1 MELRMAGMSST
12 TRILAVTASARRFYL
27 PQTQS
32 LLLAAAVHSPA
43 DEKLE
48 PTTGFSLRTIT
59 NPDADIAEDKVTTA
73 AGSYNATCPNSPASP
88 WVMQMA
94 TFRAAP

>member
-1 MELRMAGMSST
+1 MADMSST

-32 LLLAAAVHSPA
+32 LLLAADVTPRRR
-43 DEKLE
+43 KLE
-48 PTTGFSLRTIT
+48 PTAGFSLRAIT

-73 AGSYNATCPNSPASP
+73 AGSYNATCPNSPS
-88 WVMQMA
+88 
-94 TFRAAP
+94 